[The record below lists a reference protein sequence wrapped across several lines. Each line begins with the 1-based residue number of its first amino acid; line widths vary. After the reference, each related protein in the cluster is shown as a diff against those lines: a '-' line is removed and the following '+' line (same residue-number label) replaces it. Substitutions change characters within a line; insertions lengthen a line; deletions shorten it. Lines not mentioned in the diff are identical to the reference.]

1 MKSDL
6 EKAANGNRLE
16 GKALDQA
23 RNILADVR
31 KQIQK
36 AASKGPILLFRIRRY
51 VAIRLIYD
59 ERGTPMQRRGLKE
72 KKRIQQAN
80 ACANCKS
87 LLAAKG
93 AVLDRLIAL
102 DGYTESNTRLLCPL
116 CDSRIQSDRGFK

>member
-6 EKAANGNRLE
+6 EKAANGNRLQ

-23 RNILADVR
+23 STILADVR

-36 AASKGPILLFRIRRY
+36 AAGKDPILLFHIRRY
-51 VAIRLIYD
+51 VARKLIYD
-59 ERGTPMQRRGLKE
+59 ERGTPMQRRALKE

-80 ACANCKS
+80 ACADCKS
-87 LLAAKG
+87 PLTAKG
-93 AVLDRLIAL
+93 AVLDRLTAL